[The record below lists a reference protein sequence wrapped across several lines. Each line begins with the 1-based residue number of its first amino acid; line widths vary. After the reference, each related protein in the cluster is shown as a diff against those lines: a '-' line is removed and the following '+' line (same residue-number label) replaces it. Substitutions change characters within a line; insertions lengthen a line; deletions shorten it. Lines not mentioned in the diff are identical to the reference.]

1 MTARYLLIK
10 FTGFLLV
17 ILGLSYSITS
27 FYNMFSYL
35 YGNVV
40 INNSNT
46 VVMIAGTVIPL
57 FMFIFGI
64 FFFMY
69 TDSNVTK
76 INKKIFICSIIM
88 MVFGLVILLFKN
100 NYLINHAFGLAQI
113 VYFLH
118 FTLGIVFLVL
128 GLMVM
133 YACIKFKL

>member
-1 MTARYLLIK
+1 MTARYLYIK

-17 ILGLSYSITS
+17 IVGLTYSITS
-27 FYNMFSYL
+27 LFNLFSYL
-35 YGNVV
+35 FGNVSV
-40 INNSNT
+40 YGSST
-46 VVMIAGTVIPL
+46 FVMTLGIIMPL

-88 MVFGLVILLFKN
+88 MVFGLIILLFKN
-100 NYLINHAFGLAQI
+100 SFLINHAFGIAQI

-118 FTLGIVFLVL
+118 ISLGIMFLVL

-133 YACIKFKL
+133 YACIKYKL